1 MKNLSH
7 VHLNG
12 LRAIEAAGRRGS
24 LRAAAEELGV
34 SIGAV
39 SQHVIGCEKQLGQ
52 RVFDRTGRG
61 IAPTAFGRTL
71 LGQLTPAFQMLD
83 AAVGLARRN
92 RDTVLTI
99 SVAPVFAS
107 KWLVPRLA
115 SYSRRHPA
123 IQVRLDAS
131 VHLVDLDA
139 GDVDLAIRVGDGGWP
154 GVKAEFL
161 LAQEV
166 FPVCSPAL
174 AERLRQPRDILQV
187 PIVRDANS
195 TLSWDLWLAPFGI
208 GEAELGDGYSFT
220 DASLALDAAI
230 AGQGVLLAW
239 QTLAQDAL
247 ASGQVVA
254 PFAARA
260 ATGIGYFLV
269 TSATRRAPRKV
280 RDFIAW
286 IKAEIGETERI
297 FQGPPTTAGTTGAT
311 PH

>member
-1 MKNLSH
+1 MKNLH
-7 VHLNG
+7 QVHLNG
-12 LRAIEAAGRRGS
+12 LRAIEAAGRHGS

-34 SIGAV
+34 TIGAV
-39 SQHVIGCEKQLGQ
+39 SQHVIGCEKQLGR
-52 RVFDRTGRG
+52 RVFDRTGHG
-61 IAPTAFGRTL
+61 VAPTEFGRTL
-71 LGQLTPAFQMLD
+71 LGQLTPAFHMLD
-83 AAVGLARRN
+83 AAVGLARR
-92 RDTVLTI
+92 DSKTVLTL

-131 VHLVDLDA
+131 VRMADLDA
-139 GDVDLAIRVGDGGWP
+139 GDVDLAIRVGDGAWP

-174 AERLRQPRDILQV
+174 AEKLRRPRDILKV

-195 TLSWDLWLAPFGI
+195 TLSWDLWLAPLGMS
-208 GEAELGDGYSFT
+208 EANLGAGHSFT

-230 AGQGVLLAW
+230 AGQGALLAW

-247 ASGQVVA
+247 SSGQLVA
-254 PFAARA
+254 PFAKRV

-269 TSATRRAPRKV
+269 TSATRREPPKV
-280 RDFIAW
+280 KEFMAW
-286 IKAEIGETERI
+286 IKAEIGETERV
-297 FQGPPTTAGTTGAT
+297 FSEQPAAGSTGDAR
-311 PH
+311 PR